1 MKDKSRSTYNQK
13 DKIRPILHLRINNL
27 LDIRSPKSYAKA
39 FLLQHTYEYKEV
51 FFPFFLQ
58 LCVSHNA
65 EDRRRTCLC
74 ARSAEVSES
83 IDLDIW
89 KLNVL
94 TFSMHHYRSK

>member
-51 FFPFFLQ
+51 FFPFFCSYVFPTMQKIGEELVCVLDQ
-58 LCVSHNA
+58 LKWVNQ
-65 EDRRRTCLC
+65 
-74 ARSAEVSES
+74 
-83 IDLDIW
+83 
-89 KLNVL
+89 
-94 TFSMHHYRSK
+94 